1 MTCNPKMNYILFSA
15 MESKG
20 GGVHSSVVRR
30 GSGSSGWAVLF
41 LTNDFNTP
49 GVNEQFHSH
58 FKITKSLCERIVKLK
73 QWYSINI

>member
-15 MESKG
+15 MG
-20 GGVHSSVVRR
+20 GFHSSVVRR

-49 GVNEQFHSH
+49 GKRAIPFPFQNY
-58 FKITKSLCERIVKLK
+58 KKLMRK
-73 QWYSINI
+73 DC